1 MRKPY
6 TSFEEIDFDLK
17 RLNLQAQINKEEV
30 KLSLHEA
37 KESVTPS
44 KLFGSFLESLTSS
57 AFLLQLLAPI
67 ASYCMDKLRSSFDS
81 KSKKK

>member
-6 TSFEEIDFDLK
+6 ASFEEIDFDLK

-30 KLSLHEA
+30 KLSLHKA
-37 KESVTPS
+37 KEKVTPS
-44 KLFGSFLESLTSS
+44 RLFGSFLESLTSS
-57 AFLLQLLAPI
+57 AFLFQLLAPI
-67 ASYCMDKLRSSFDS
+67 ASYCIDKIRSSVDR